1 MKRRIVWLKEE
12 WYKPLLATLWQL
24 MHTHIDGAR
33 TYWRGMNLLVTSAPL
48 FATASLVLLGL
59 FSIVP
64 VMQVWLMQQLI
75 DLLPAPLHLADRQA
89 GTLDGTVL
97 ILLAVLYLFTLVLP
111 ESLQPVQ
118 TSLDVAIQERVT
130 AEIDRRVM
138 QAAARLVDL
147 RRIEAPSF
155 HDQVELIRRYTHE
168 APLFPVSSSGLGR
181 MLTLAVLLLLLVHIH
196 PVLPLALLLV
206 GVPYLQA
213 RQRMEGGEY

>member
-59 FSIVP
+59 FSIVAA
-64 VMQVWLMQQLI
+64 MQVWWMQQLI
-75 DLLPAPLHLADRQA
+75 DLLPAPLHLADRHA

-97 ILLAVLYLFTLVLP
+97 ILFAGLYLCTLGLP
-111 ESLQPVQ
+111 ASLQPVQ

-138 QAAARLVDL
+138 QGAARLVDL
-147 RRIEAPSF
+147 GRIEAPFF
-155 HDQVELIRRYTHE
+155 HDQVKLIRQYRHE
-168 APLFPVSSSGLGR
+168 ATLFPVMSSGRGR
-181 MLTLAVLLLLLVHIH
+181 SLTLVVRLF
-196 PVLPLALLLV
+196 
-206 GVPYLQA
+206 
-213 RQRMEGGEY
+213 